1 MSLKPIISG
10 QSLNTNNDFSTETV
24 ANRLAYETLQTKA
37 LSTKDKN
44 RLKDPQGIIPNGI
57 YKVFSLEKSVKLASI
72 ISSLIIFIISAIFI
86 TLFMIL
92 LIKLRISYE
101 KFEEVFESY
110 DPSIKKYNIYLSV
123 LLLTQVLIIILTV
136 VCLKWKGGNNVRNNA

>member
-1 MSLKPIISG
+1 MRPYILPTFLII
-10 QSLNTNNDFSTETV
+10 LEILYFIYILARENNENFRERV
-24 ANRLAYETLQTKA
+24 QKIRI
-37 LSTKDKN
+37 
-44 RLKDPQGIIPNGI
+44 RI
-57 YKVFSLEKSVKLASI
+57 LEKTKLNLDFKIKNFSKK
-72 ISSLIIFIISAIFI
+72 SYIIFFLTFVFTFFFDDKMVVVIFI

-136 VCLKWKGGNNVRNNA
+136 ICLK

>member
-1 MSLKPIISG
+1 MRPYILPTFLII
-10 QSLNTNNDFSTETV
+10 LEILYFIYILARENNENFRERV
-24 ANRLAYETLQTKA
+24 QKIRI
-37 LSTKDKN
+37 
-44 RLKDPQGIIPNGI
+44 RI
-57 YKVFSLEKSVKLASI
+57 LEKTKLNLYFKIKNFSKK
-72 ISSLIIFIISAIFI
+72 SYIIFFLTFVFTFFFDDKMVVVIFI

-101 KFEEVFESY
+101 KFEEVFENY

-136 VCLKWKGGNNVRNNA
+136 VCLK

>member
-1 MSLKPIISG
+1 MSPYILPTFLII
-10 QSLNTNNDFSTETV
+10 LEILYFIYILARENNENFRERV
-24 ANRLAYETLQTKA
+24 QKIRI
-37 LSTKDKN
+37 
-44 RLKDPQGIIPNGI
+44 RI
-57 YKVFSLEKSVKLASI
+57 LEKTKLNLDFKIKNFSKK
-72 ISSLIIFIISAIFI
+72 SYIIFFLTFVFTFFFDDKMVVVIFI

-136 VCLKWKGGNNVRNNA
+136 VCLK

>member
-1 MSLKPIISG
+1 MRPYILPTFLII
-10 QSLNTNNDFSTETV
+10 LEILYFIYILARENNENFREWV
-24 ANRLAYETLQTKA
+24 QKIRI
-37 LSTKDKN
+37 
-44 RLKDPQGIIPNGI
+44 RI
-57 YKVFSLEKSVKLASI
+57 LEKTKLNLDFKIKNFSKK
-72 ISSLIIFIISAIFI
+72 SYIIFFLTFVFTFFFDDKMVVVIFI

-136 VCLKWKGGNNVRNNA
+136 VCLK

>member
-1 MSLKPIISG
+1 MRPYILPTFLII
-10 QSLNTNNDFSTETV
+10 LEILYFIYILARENNENFRERV
-24 ANRLAYETLQTKA
+24 QKIRI
-37 LSTKDKN
+37 
-44 RLKDPQGIIPNGI
+44 RI
-57 YKVFSLEKSVKLASI
+57 LEKTKLNLDFKIKNFSKK
-72 ISSLIIFIISAIFI
+72 SYIIFFLTFVFTFFFDDKMVVVIFI

-110 DPSIKKYNIYLSV
+110 DPSIKKYNIYLSG

-136 VCLKWKGGNNVRNNA
+136 VCLK

>member
-1 MSLKPIISG
+1 MRPYILP
-10 QSLNTNNDFSTETV
+10 TF
-24 ANRLAYETLQTKA
+24 
-37 LSTKDKN
+37 
-44 RLKDPQGIIPNGI
+44 
-57 YKVFSLEKSVKLASI
+57 
-72 ISSLIIFIISAIFI
+72 LIIFEILYFIYILARENNENFRERVQKIRIRILEKTKLNLDFKIKNFSKKSYIIFFLTFVFTFFFDDKMVVVIFI

-136 VCLKWKGGNNVRNNA
+136 VCLK

>member
-1 MSLKPIISG
+1 MRPYILPTFLII
-10 QSLNTNNDFSTETV
+10 LEILYFIYILARENNENFRERV
-24 ANRLAYETLQTKA
+24 QKIRI
-37 LSTKDKN
+37 
-44 RLKDPQGIIPNGI
+44 RI
-57 YKVFSLEKSVKLASI
+57 LEKTKLNLDFKIKNFSKKNY
-72 ISSLIIFIISAIFI
+72 IIFFLTFVFTFFFDDKMVVVIFI

-136 VCLKWKGGNNVRNNA
+136 VCLK

>member
-1 MSLKPIISG
+1 MRPYILPTFLII
-10 QSLNTNNDFSTETV
+10 LEILYFIYILARENNENFRERV
-24 ANRLAYETLQTKA
+24 QKIRI
-37 LSTKDKN
+37 
-44 RLKDPQGIIPNGI
+44 RI
-57 YKVFSLEKSVKLASI
+57 LEKTKLNLDFKI
-72 ISSLIIFIISAIFI
+72 KNISKKSYIIFFLTFVFTFFFDDKMVVVIFI

-136 VCLKWKGGNNVRNNA
+136 VCLK

>member
-1 MSLKPIISG
+1 MRPYILPTFLII
-10 QSLNTNNDFSTETV
+10 LEILYFIYILARENNENFRERV
-24 ANRLAYETLQTKA
+24 QKIRI
-37 LSTKDKN
+37 
-44 RLKDPQGIIPNGI
+44 RI
-57 YKVFSLEKSVKLASI
+57 LEKTKLNLDFKIKNFSKK
-72 ISSLIIFIISAIFI
+72 SYIIFFLTFVFTFFFDDKMVVVIFI

-136 VCLKWKGGNNVRNNA
+136 VCLK

>member
-1 MSLKPIISG
+1 MIKMRPYILPTFLII
-10 QSLNTNNDFSTETV
+10 LEILYFIYILARENNENFREWV
-24 ANRLAYETLQTKA
+24 QKIKIR
-37 LSTKDKN
+37 
-44 RLKDPQGIIPNGI
+44 I
-57 YKVFSLEKSVKLASI
+57 LEKTKLNLDFKIKNFSKK
-72 ISSLIIFIISAIFI
+72 SYIIFFLTFFFTFFFDDKMVVVIFI

-110 DPSIKKYNIYLSV
+110 NPSIKKYNIYLSV

-136 VCLKWKGGNNVRNNA
+136 ICLK

>member
-1 MSLKPIISG
+1 MRPYILP
-10 QSLNTNNDFSTETV
+10 TF
-24 ANRLAYETLQTKA
+24 
-37 LSTKDKN
+37 
-44 RLKDPQGIIPNGI
+44 
-57 YKVFSLEKSVKLASI
+57 
-72 ISSLIIFIISAIFI
+72 LIILEILYFIYILARENNENFRERVQKIRIRILKKTKLNLDFKIKNFSKKSYIIFFLTFVFTFFFDDKMVVVIFI

-136 VCLKWKGGNNVRNNA
+136 VCLK

>member
-1 MSLKPIISG
+1 M
-10 QSLNTNNDFSTETV
+10 V
-24 ANRLAYETLQTKA
+24 
-37 LSTKDKN
+37 
-44 RLKDPQGIIPNGI
+44 
-57 YKVFSLEKSVKLASI
+57 VV
-72 ISSLIIFIISAIFI
+72 IFI

>member
-1 MSLKPIISG
+1 MRPYILPTFLII
-10 QSLNTNNDFSTETV
+10 LEILYFIYILARENNENFRERV
-24 ANRLAYETLQTKA
+24 QKIRI
-37 LSTKDKN
+37 
-44 RLKDPQGIIPNGI
+44 RI
-57 YKVFSLEKSVKLASI
+57 LEKTKLNLDFKIKNFSKK
-72 ISSLIIFIISAIFI
+72 SYIIFFLTFVFRFFFDDKMVVVIFI

-136 VCLKWKGGNNVRNNA
+136 VCLK

>member
-1 MSLKPIISG
+1 MRPYILPTFLII
-10 QSLNTNNDFSTETV
+10 LEILYFIYILARENNENFRERV
-24 ANRLAYETLQTKA
+24 QKIRI
-37 LSTKDKN
+37 
-44 RLKDPQGIIPNGI
+44 RI
-57 YKVFSLEKSVKLASI
+57 LEKTKLNLDFKIKNVSKK
-72 ISSLIIFIISAIFI
+72 SYIIFFLTFVFTFFFDDKMVVVIFI

-136 VCLKWKGGNNVRNNA
+136 ICLK